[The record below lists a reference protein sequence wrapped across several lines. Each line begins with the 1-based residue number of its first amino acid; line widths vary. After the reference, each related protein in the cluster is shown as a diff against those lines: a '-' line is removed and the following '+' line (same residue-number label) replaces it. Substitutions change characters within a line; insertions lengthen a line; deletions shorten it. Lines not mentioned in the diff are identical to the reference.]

1 MKFYDLVYVDG
12 RRFSPN
18 CWRTT
23 FALAHKGLEAETV
36 PVRISE
42 KEPIAFA
49 SSTTLPVIEDDGRA
63 VADSWTIA
71 EYLED
76 HYPERP
82 SLFDGAVG
90 RGACRFF
97 NAWADTRVMPMVFQT
112 VAPDLI
118 KCFNEEDQAYFR
130 PRREQRFGKTF
141 EEMKA
146 HRETTLA
153 ELRSRLT
160 PAGRLLEA
168 QPYFGGASP
177 GYADFI
183 LGAIAQWARCAS
195 PVDILHA
202 DDQALRDWRER
213 MLDAFGGLGRAM
225 PAHPDAK

>member
-18 CWRTT
+18 CWRTR
-23 FALAHKGLEAETV
+23 FALAHKVLEAETV

-49 SSTTLPVIEDDGRA
+49 NSTTLPVIEDGGKA
-63 VADSWTIA
+63 VADSWKIA

-76 HYPERP
+76 TYPERP
-82 SLFDGAVG
+82 SLFGSEVG

-97 NAWADTRVMPMVFQT
+97 NAWADTRVLPLVFQT

-130 PRREQRFGKTF
+130 PRREQRFGMTF
-141 EEMKA
+141 EEMGA
-146 HRETTLA
+146 RREATLA

-168 QPYFGGASP
+168 QPFFGGASP

-202 DDQALRDWRER
+202 EDRALRDWRER

-225 PAHPDAK
+225 PAHPDTR